1 MVLTCHVISQ
11 DCMAQEPSDFFGRST
26 SRQVTNL
33 LHLVAIDTVL
43 VKISRFWFDA

>member
-33 LHLVAIDTVL
+33 LHLVAICCSEDITFL
-43 VKISRFWFDA
+43 V